1 MYIFKNALV
10 SIKRNKGRNILIG
23 IIVMVIAAAATVTL
37 AIRQSAS
44 TLVDAYEN
52 KYNIEATLT
61 VNRDSIMSQMQSG
74 TDSMEDNINKWNSI
88 SSPTIDEINTY
99 GDSEYVTSY
108 YYTYQVGMNG
118 SGITAATDS
127 ISKTTTDTTTT
138 NYSGGREMPGG
149 GMSNGS
155 SSTTTTHQ
163 EQIQTNS
170 LNGDFTVVGYS
181 SYDGMSDFV
190 SGNYTITD
198 GEISTDFD
206 SNNCVISS
214 ELAELNDLSVGDTI
228 TLVNPNSS
236 KKTYTLT
243 ITGIYTD
250 NTSDSASMDKMFS
263 NSANKI
269 ITNSNVVSNMVSD
282 DSTLKTTITPT
293 YILRS
298 KYVTDDFASE
308 VKSKGL
314 SDNYEVTNNLDTIS
328 NETESISN
336 VSNFATTFL
345 IVTLVIGGVVLLI
358 INMINVRERK
368 YEIGVLRT
376 IGMSKIAVISQFVF
390 ELLMVS
396 LIGLLLGATIGSAS
410 SVSIANSLL
419 SQEITSAQT
428 QTESVNSNFGHGP
441 GSESSGTSSSSTGSS
456 NNAPTMN
463 NKVNGVANV
472 SQVSSIDAVVNI
484 QVLAKLL
491 GIGLCLTLISSLSAM
506 ISIANFRPLT
516 ILKERS

>member
-1 MYIFKNALV
+1 MYIFKNAIV

-52 KYNIEATLT
+52 KYNVEATLT

-88 SSPTIDEINTY
+88 ASPTIDEINSY
-99 GDSEYVTSY
+99 GDSNYVTSY

-118 SGITAATDS
+118 SNVTAATSS
-127 ISKTTTDTTTT
+127 INKTTTDTSTTK
-138 NYSGGREMPGG
+138 YSGESSERKGMMGG
-149 GMSNGS
+149 GTST
-155 SSTTTTHQ
+155 TTTTHQ
-163 EQIQTNS
+163 ERIETNS

-198 GEISTDFD
+198 GEISTDFN
-206 SNNCVISS
+206 SNDCVISS
-214 ELAELNDLSVGDTI
+214 ELAELNSLSVGDTI
-228 TLVNPNSS
+228 TLVNPNNS
-236 KKTYTLT
+236 KKTYSLT

-269 ITNSNVVSNMVSD
+269 ITNSNLVTSMVSD

-298 KYVTDDFASE
+298 KYVTDDFADE

-314 SDNYEVTNNLDTIS
+314 SDNYEVTNNLDSIS
-328 NETESISN
+328 SETESISN

-396 LIGLLLGATIGSAS
+396 LIGLLLGAVIGSAS
-410 SVSIANSLL
+410 SVSIANGLL

-428 QTESVNSNFGHGP
+428 QTENVNSNFGHGP
-441 GSESSGTSSSSTGSS
+441 ESDSTSSSNNTAPSTSK
-456 NNAPTMN
+456 
-463 NKVNGVANV
+463 KVNGVANV

-484 QVLAKLL
+484 QVLAELL
-491 GIGLCLTLISSLSAM
+491 GIGLALTLVSSLSAM

>member
-1 MYIFKNALV
+1 MYIFKNAIV

-37 AIRQSAS
+37 AIRESAS

-52 KYNIEATLT
+52 KYNVEATLT

-88 SSPTIDEINTY
+88 ASPTIDEINSY
-99 GDSEYVTSY
+99 GDSNYVTSY

-118 SGITAATDS
+118 SNVTAATSS
-127 ISKTTTDTTTT
+127 INKTTTDTSTTK
-138 NYSGGREMPGG
+138 YSGESSERKGMMGG
-149 GMSNGS
+149 GTST
-155 SSTTTTHQ
+155 TTTTHQ
-163 EQIQTNS
+163 ERIETNS

-198 GEISTDFD
+198 GEISTDFN
-206 SNNCVISS
+206 SNDCVISS
-214 ELAELNDLSVGDTI
+214 ELAELNSLSVGDTI
-228 TLVNPNSS
+228 TLVNPNNS

-269 ITNSNVVSNMVSD
+269 ITNSNLVTSMVSD

-298 KYVTDDFASE
+298 KYVTDDFATE

-314 SDNYEVTNNLDTIS
+314 SDNYEVTNNLDSIS
-328 NETESISN
+328 SETESISN

-396 LIGLLLGATIGSAS
+396 LIGLLLGAVIGSAS
-410 SVSIANSLL
+410 SVSIANGLL

-428 QTESVNSNFGHGP
+428 QTENVNSNFGHGP
-441 GSESSGTSSSSTGSS
+441 ESDSSSSSTSS
-456 NNAPTMN
+456 NNNAPSMT

-472 SQVSSIDAVVNI
+472 SQVKSIDAVVNI
-484 QVLAKLL
+484 QVLAELL
-491 GIGLCLTLISSLSAM
+491 GIGLALTLVSSLSAM

>member
-10 SIKRNKGRNILIG
+10 SIKRNKGRNILLG
-23 IIVMVIAAAATVTL
+23 IIVMVIAAAATITL
-37 AIRQSAS
+37 AIRESAA

-52 KYNIEATLT
+52 KYNVEASLT

-88 SSPTIDEINTY
+88 TSPTIDEINSY

-118 SGITAATDS
+118 KDVTAATSS
-127 ISKTTTDTTTT
+127 INKTTTDTTTT
-138 NYSGGREMPGG
+138 KYNGGSTENRG
-149 GMSNGS
+149 GMMGSGS

-163 EQIQTNS
+163 EKIETNS

-181 SYDGMSDFV
+181 SYEGMSDFV

-198 GEISTDFD
+198 GEISTYFD

-214 ELAELNDLSVGDTI
+214 ELAELNNLAVGDTI

-269 ITNSNVVSNMVSD
+269 ITNSNLVTSMFSD

-314 SDNYEVTNNLDTIS
+314 SDNYEVTNNLDSIS
-328 NETESISN
+328 SETESINN
-336 VSNFATTFL
+336 VSSFATTFL
-345 IVTLVIGGVVLLI
+345 IVTLIIGGVVLLI

-396 LIGLLLGATIGSAS
+396 LIGLLLGAVIGSAS
-410 SVSIANSLL
+410 SVSVANGLL

-428 QTESVNSNFGHGP
+428 QTENVNANFGHGP
-441 GSESSGTSSSSTGSS
+441 GSDSTSSTSTTSP
-456 NNAPTMN
+456 NAPTTN

-472 SQVSSIDAVVNI
+472 SQVKSIDAVVNI
-484 QVLAKLL
+484 QVLAELL

>member
-10 SIKRNKGRNILIG
+10 SIKKNKGRNILIG

-138 NYSGGREMPGG
+138 NYSGSRERFGEG
-149 GMSNGS
+149 T

-198 GEISTDFD
+198 GEISTNFD

-484 QVLAKLL
+484 QVLAELL